1 MLLRVTWSTLISET
15 EIVKRVCDT
24 LASKLPSDWKLV
36 EREEARTSRARA
48 HVIFELR
55 APDGGKATI
64 FIKAKRKLEPRGIPK
79 LLEQLKRYKEGTP
92 LVVSDFLTPRAR
104 EILTER
110 GVGYADATGNF
121 RLALSKPALLIETK
135 GTDRD
140 PWPDGRPLKS
150 LKGHAAGRVV
160 RALCDLEPPFA
171 VREVAVRAGVSP
183 ASASRVLTLL
193 DREAII
199 ERNGSRV
206 VNRVAKADLIRRWVR
221 EYSLLGSNR
230 ADNFL
235 EPRGIPALLTK
246 LRPAKF
252 KYAVTG
258 ALPVSWVLSSMAPPR
273 VVTIFVENI
282 PKTADAMD
290 LRRAETGTNVIL
302 VEPFDDVVFERTW
315 ERDGIRCVA
324 LSQLCADLLSGP
336 GRDPN
341 EGEELLKNLGGSEIT
356 SRAFEK
362 RVSTR

>member
-1 MLLRVTWSTLISET
+1 VTWNKPLSET
-15 EIVKRVCDT
+15 ELVELVCGT
-24 LASKLPSDWKLV
+24 LSSKLPADWKLV

-48 HVIFELR
+48 DAILELR
-55 APDGGKATI
+55 APDGSKATI
-64 FIKAKRKLEPRGIPK
+64 SLEAKRNLEPRDIPRV
-79 LLEQLKRYKEGTP
+79 LEQLKRYGEGTP

-104 EILTER
+104 EILSER
-110 GVGYADATGNF
+110 SVGYADATGNF
-121 RLALSKPALLIETK
+121 RLVLSKPALLIETK
-135 GTDRD
+135 GADRD
-140 PWPDGRPLKS
+140 PWPAERPLKS

-183 ASASRVLTLL
+183 ASASRVLALL

-199 ERNGSRV
+199 ERNSSTV

-230 ADNFL
+230 TDSFL
-235 EPRGIPALLTK
+235 ESRGIPALLTK
-246 LRPAKF
+246 LKAAKF

-258 ALPVSWVLSSMAPPR
+258 ALPASWVSSSMAPPR
-273 VVTIFVENI
+273 TVTIFVENM
-282 PKTADAMD
+282 PKAADAMD
-290 LRRAETGTNVIL
+290 LRRAEIGTNVIL
-302 VEPFDDVVFERTW
+302 VEPFDGVVFERTW

-341 EGEELLKNLGGSEIT
+341 EGEELLKRLGDSEI
-356 SRAFEK
+356 APLALEK